1 MGRRS
6 SAPPPSGC
14 KRRTYTKG
22 LDGKRGSRSQSLPI
36 RATRANLPT
45 MSELRT
51 ALADALGP
59 LYRIEREVRPV
70 GEYRL
75 FVATQAQNGTEL
87 LVKILPAALSLG
99 INDLQFERAVL
110 LIAERLSHPNLV
122 KPRGAGRAG
131 SFVYHTRPFVPGT
144 TLRAWIGNNGA
155 IPLARAVDILRGVLS
170 GLAHAHEADVAH
182 GELKPE
188 NVLLA
193 DEGVLVADTG
203 IAGALGRPA
212 TPRNDMAAVQLLARE
227 MLSGLKPTIGQE
239 PLERTRSL
247 PLWLTEWLRSRWSDA
262 GRALAG
268 MRPPPPSSPPSPQ
281 LFA

>member
-1 MGRRS
+1 
-6 SAPPPSGC
+6 
-14 KRRTYTKG
+14 
-22 LDGKRGSRSQSLPI
+22 
-36 RATRANLPT
+36 

-75 FVATQAQNGTEL
+75 FVATQSQNDTEL

-99 INDLQFERAVL
+99 INDQQFERAVL
-110 LIAERLSHPNLV
+110 LVAERLQHPNLV
-122 KPRGAGRAG
+122 RPKGAGRAG
-131 SFVYHTRPFVPGT
+131 SFVYHTRPFVAGT

-155 IPLARAVDILRGVLS
+155 IPLSRAVEILRAILS
-170 GLAHAHEADVAH
+170 GLEHAHAAEISH
-182 GELKPE
+182 GELKAE

-203 IAGALGRPA
+203 IASALGKPA
-212 TPRNDMAAVQLLARE
+212 TPRNDMAAVQSLARE
-227 MLSGLKPTIGQE
+227 MLTGAKPTAGEE
-239 PLERTRSL
+239 PLERTRTL
-247 PLWLTEWLRSRWSDA
+247 PLWLTEWLRSRWTDA

-268 MRPPPPSSPPSPQ
+268 MRPPPPSSSPSSQ

>member
-1 MGRRS
+1 
-6 SAPPPSGC
+6 
-14 KRRTYTKG
+14 
-22 LDGKRGSRSQSLPI
+22 
-36 RATRANLPT
+36 
-45 MSELRT
+45 MSELRA
-51 ALADALGP
+51 ALADSLGP

-87 LVKILPAALSLG
+87 LIKVLPAALSLG

-110 LIAERLSHPNLV
+110 MIAEKLRHPNLV
-122 KPRGAGRAG
+122 RPRGAGRAG

-144 TLRAWIGNNGA
+144 TLRAWIGNNGPV
-155 IPLARAVDILRGVLS
+155 PLARTVEVLRGVLN
-170 GLAHAHEADVAH
+170 GLAHAHSDGIAH

-193 DEGVLVADTG
+193 DEGILVVDTG
-203 IAGALGRPA
+203 IPTALGKPA
-212 TPRNDMAAVQLLARE
+212 SPRNDMAAVQSLARE
-227 MLSGLKPTIGQE
+227 MLNGTKPAVGDE
-239 PLERTRSL
+239 PLELTRTL

-268 MRPPPPSSPPSPQ
+268 MRPPPPSSSQSPQ
-281 LFA
+281 IFA

>member
-1 MGRRS
+1 
-6 SAPPPSGC
+6 
-14 KRRTYTKG
+14 
-22 LDGKRGSRSQSLPI
+22 
-36 RATRANLPT
+36 
-45 MSELRT
+45 MSELRD
-51 ALADALGP
+51 ALADDLGP
-59 LYRIEREVRPV
+59 LYRIEREVRPI

-75 FVATQAQNGTEL
+75 FVATQSQDGTEL
-87 LVKILPAALSLG
+87 LIKVLPAALSLG

-110 LIAERLSHPNLV
+110 MVAEQLNHPNLV

-155 IPLARAVDILRGVLS
+155 VPLARTVEILRGVLN
-170 GLAHAHEADVAH
+170 GLAYAHAAGIAH

-193 DEGVLVADTG
+193 DEGILVVDTG
-203 IAGALGRPA
+203 IASALGKPA
-212 TPRNDMAAVQLLARE
+212 TARNDMAAVQSLARE
-227 MLSGLKPTIGQE
+227 MLNGTKPTVTDE
-239 PLERTRSL
+239 PLELTRSL
-247 PLWLTEWLRSRWSDA
+247 PLWLSEWMRSRWTDA

-268 MRPPPPSSPPSPQ
+268 MRPPPPSSSQSSQ

>member
-1 MGRRS
+1 
-6 SAPPPSGC
+6 
-14 KRRTYTKG
+14 
-22 LDGKRGSRSQSLPI
+22 
-36 RATRANLPT
+36 
-45 MSELRT
+45 MSELRA
-51 ALADALGP
+51 ALAAALGP

-75 FVATQAQNGTEL
+75 FVATQSENGTEL
-87 LVKILPAALSLG
+87 LVKVLPAALSLG

-110 LIAERLSHPNLV
+110 LIGERLSHPNLV
-122 KPRGAGRAG
+122 RPRGAGRAG

-144 TLRAWIGNNGA
+144 TLRAWIGNNGP

-170 GLAHAHEADVAH
+170 GLAHAHEADVSH

-188 NVLLA
+188 NVLLS

-203 IAGALGRPA
+203 IASSLGKPA

-268 MRPPPPSSPPSPQ
+268 LRQPPPSNPPSPQ

>member
-1 MGRRS
+1 
-6 SAPPPSGC
+6 
-14 KRRTYTKG
+14 
-22 LDGKRGSRSQSLPI
+22 
-36 RATRANLPT
+36 

-59 LYRIEREVRPV
+59 LYRIEREARPV

-75 FVATQAQNGTEL
+75 FVATQSQNGTQL
-87 LVKILPAALSLG
+87 LVKVLPAALSLG

-110 LIAERLSHPNLV
+110 LVGERLRHPNLV
-122 KPRGAGRAG
+122 RPRGAGRAG

-155 IPLARAVDILRGVLS
+155 IPLSRAVEILRGILS
-170 GLAHAHEADVAH
+170 GLAHAHGAEIAH

-203 IAGALGRPA
+203 IATALGKPA
-212 TPRNDMAAVQLLARE
+212 TPRNDMAAVQALARE
-227 MLSGLKPTIGQE
+227 MLTGAKPTIGEE
-239 PLERTRSL
+239 PLERQRTL
-247 PLWLTEWLRSRWSDA
+247 PLWLAEWMRSRWTDA

-268 MRPPPPSSPPSPQ
+268 MRPPPPSSSQSSQ

>member
-1 MGRRS
+1 
-6 SAPPPSGC
+6 
-14 KRRTYTKG
+14 
-22 LDGKRGSRSQSLPI
+22 
-36 RATRANLPT
+36 

-75 FVATQAQNGTEL
+75 FVATESQNGTQL
-87 LVKILPAALSLG
+87 LVKVLPAALSLG

-110 LIAERLSHPNLV
+110 LVGERLRHPNLV
-122 KPRGAGRAG
+122 PPRGAGRAG

-155 IPLARAVDILRGVLS
+155 IPLARTVEILRGMLS
-170 GLAHAHEADVAH
+170 GLAHAHGGEISH
-182 GELKPE
+182 GELKAE

-203 IAGALGRPA
+203 IASALGKPA

-227 MLSGLKPTIGQE
+227 MLTGTKPTIGEE
-239 PLERTRSL
+239 PLERTRTL
-247 PLWLTEWLRSRWSDA
+247 PLWLTEWLRSRWTDA
-262 GRALAG
+262 GRALSG
-268 MRPPPPSSPPSPQ
+268 MRPPPPSSSQSSQ

>member
-1 MGRRS
+1 
-6 SAPPPSGC
+6 
-14 KRRTYTKG
+14 
-22 LDGKRGSRSQSLPI
+22 
-36 RATRANLPT
+36 

-75 FVATQAQNGTEL
+75 FVATQSQDGTEL
-87 LVKILPAALSLG
+87 LVKVLPAALSLG
-99 INDLQFERAVL
+99 IDDLQFERSVL
-110 LIAERLSHPNLV
+110 LVAERLAHQTLV
-122 KPRGAGRAG
+122 RPRGAGRAG
-131 SFVYHTRPFVPGT
+131 AFVYHTRPFVRGT

-155 IPLARAVDILRGVLS
+155 IPLSRAVEILRAMLA
-170 GLAHAHEADVAH
+170 GLAHAHAAEIAH

-203 IAGALGRPA
+203 IAGALGKPA
-212 TPRNDMAAVQLLARE
+212 TPRNDMAAVQALTYE
-227 MLSGLKPTIGQE
+227 MLTGMKPTAGQE
-239 PLERTRSL
+239 PLEHGRTL
-247 PLWLTEWLRSRWSDA
+247 PLWLAEWLRSRWADA

-268 MRPPPPSSPPSPQ
+268 MRPPPPSSSASSQ

>member
-1 MGRRS
+1 
-6 SAPPPSGC
+6 
-14 KRRTYTKG
+14 
-22 LDGKRGSRSQSLPI
+22 
-36 RATRANLPT
+36 

-75 FVATQAQNGTEL
+75 FVATESQNGTQL
-87 LVKILPAALSLG
+87 LVKVLPAALSLG

-110 LIAERLSHPNLV
+110 LVVERLRHPNLV
-122 KPRGAGRAG
+122 PPRGAGRAG

-155 IPLARAVDILRGVLS
+155 IPLARTVEILRGMLS
-170 GLAHAHEADVAH
+170 GLAHAHGGEIAH
-182 GELKPE
+182 GELKAE

-203 IAGALGRPA
+203 IAGALGKAA

-227 MLSGLKPTIGQE
+227 MLTGTKPTIGEE
-239 PLERTRSL
+239 PLERTRTL
-247 PLWLTEWLRSRWSDA
+247 PLWLTEWLRSRWTDA
-262 GRALAG
+262 GRALAA
-268 MRPPPPSSPPSPQ
+268 MRPPPPSSSQSSQ

>member
-1 MGRRS
+1 
-6 SAPPPSGC
+6 
-14 KRRTYTKG
+14 
-22 LDGKRGSRSQSLPI
+22 
-36 RATRANLPT
+36 
-45 MSELRT
+45 
-51 ALADALGP
+51 LADDLGP
-59 LYRIEREVRPV
+59 LYRIEREVRPI

-75 FVATQAQNGTEL
+75 FVATQSQDGTEL
-87 LVKILPAALSLG
+87 LIKVLPAALSLG

-110 LIAERLSHPNLV
+110 MVAEQLNNPNLV

-155 IPLARAVDILRGVLS
+155 VPLARTVEILRGVLN
-170 GLAHAHEADVAH
+170 GLAYAHAAGIAH

-193 DEGVLVADTG
+193 DEGILVVDTG
-203 IAGALGRPA
+203 IASALGKPA
-212 TPRNDMAAVQLLARE
+212 TARNDMAAVQLLARE
-227 MLSGLKPTIGQE
+227 MLNGTKPTVTDE
-239 PLERTRSL
+239 PLELTRSL
-247 PLWLTEWLRSRWSDA
+247 PLWLSEWMRSRWTDA

-268 MRPPPPSSPPSPQ
+268 MRPPPPSSSQSSQ

>member
-1 MGRRS
+1 
-6 SAPPPSGC
+6 
-14 KRRTYTKG
+14 
-22 LDGKRGSRSQSLPI
+22 
-36 RATRANLPT
+36 
-45 MSELRT
+45 MSELRA

-75 FVATQAQNGTEL
+75 FVATQSQDGSEL
-87 LVKILPAALSLG
+87 LIKILPAALSLG

-110 LIAERLSHPNLV
+110 LVAEQLKHPNLV
-122 KPRGAGRAG
+122 RPRGAGRAG

-155 IPLARAVDILRGVLS
+155 IPLARAVEILRGVLN
-170 GLAHAHEADVAH
+170 GLAHAHAAEIAH

-193 DEGVLVADTG
+193 DEGILVADTG
-203 IAGALGRPA
+203 IAAALGKPA
-212 TPRNDMAAVQLLARE
+212 SARNDMAAVQLLARE
-227 MLSGLKPTIGQE
+227 MLTGAKPTIGEE

-247 PLWLTEWLRSRWSDA
+247 PLWLTDWLRSRWSDA

-268 MRPPPPSSPPSPQ
+268 MRPPPPSSSQSSQ

>member
-1 MGRRS
+1 
-6 SAPPPSGC
+6 
-14 KRRTYTKG
+14 
-22 LDGKRGSRSQSLPI
+22 
-36 RATRANLPT
+36 

-51 ALADALGP
+51 ALAEALGP
-59 LYRIEREVRPV
+59 LYRIEREVRPI

-75 FVATQAQNGTEL
+75 FVATQSQNGTQL
-87 LVKILPAALSLG
+87 LVKVLPAALSLG

-110 LIAERLSHPNLV
+110 LVGERLRHPNLV
-122 KPRGAGRAG
+122 RPRGAGRAG

-155 IPLARAVDILRGVLS
+155 IPLSRAVEILRGILS
-170 GLAHAHEADVAH
+170 GLAHAHGAEIAH

-203 IAGALGRPA
+203 IATALGKPA
-212 TPRNDMAAVQLLARE
+212 TPRNDMAAVQALARE
-227 MLSGLKPTIGQE
+227 MLTGAKPTIGEE
-239 PLERTRSL
+239 PLERTRTL
-247 PLWLTEWLRSRWSDA
+247 PLWLAEWMRSRWTDA

-268 MRPPPPSSPPSPQ
+268 MRPPPPSSSQSSQ

>member
-1 MGRRS
+1 
-6 SAPPPSGC
+6 
-14 KRRTYTKG
+14 
-22 LDGKRGSRSQSLPI
+22 
-36 RATRANLPT
+36 
-45 MSELRT
+45 MSELRA
-51 ALADALGP
+51 ALAAALGP

-75 FVATQAQNGTEL
+75 FVATQSENGTEL
-87 LVKILPAALSLG
+87 LVKVLPAALSLG

-110 LIAERLSHPNLV
+110 LIGERLSHPNLV
-122 KPRGAGRAG
+122 RPRGAGRAG

-155 IPLARAVDILRGVLS
+155 IPLARAVDILRSVLS
-170 GLAHAHEADVAH
+170 GLAHAHEADVSH

-203 IAGALGRPA
+203 IASSLGKPA

-268 MRPPPPSSPPSPQ
+268 LRQPPPSNPPSPQ